1 MQVSAP
7 VPVLLVHVCR
17 LCVGIS
23 ALTTPKTQHV
33 CVCVQV
39 CMHSADMCGEP
50 MCIRQRT
57 YV

>member
-23 ALTTPKTQHV
+23 ALTTPKCAHNPARLFLCAGVYAQRRYVWRAHV
-33 CVCVQV
+33 N
-39 CMHSADMCGEP
+39 
-50 MCIRQRT
+50 
-57 YV
+57 